1 MSAKRKHPCPAVKIA
16 AICSLTALEIANLL
30 TIGVD
35 GTLFS
40 LVVACISG
48 LAGYEF
54 GRRR

>member
-1 MSAKRKHPCPAVKIA
+1 MTAKRKHPCPAVKIA

-30 TIGVD
+30 TTNID
-35 GTLFS
+35 GALFS
-40 LVVACISG
+40 LVVAAISG